1 MSEENPMSTV
11 ATPAPPADV
20 AAPPAPSRGR
30 RLARLLAEQPLIGL
44 GAVFILL
51 YAVTGAV
58 DGSLFTPNGVRSVL
72 LLAAPLGILAAAQT
86 LTLLTGGIDL
96 SVALT
101 ANFAAYVAATQSGEG
116 TVRALLL
123 AFAVGLVVGMINGI
137 GVGVFHVNPLIMTL
151 GMSSVLL
158 GVITIGITGFL
169 SGSTRLPEI
178 VTTVGSGTLVGP
190 IPMNAVVWAVVA
202 FVLIFGLSRTGIGR
216 TIYGVGD
223 NRLAV
228 RLAGVRVWQVLLVVY
243 TVAGVLAALAG
254 LLFAG
259 IAGSVGPDAVNSFLL
274 LSVAAAVIGGTSIF
288 GGRGGYAGTIVGA
301 LILTVLD
308 RLLRQLDTTEAF
320 RQILYGLVV
329 LALAWVY
336 VRLTGQ
342 KES

>member
-1 MSEENPMSTV
+1 MSQV
-11 ATPAPPADV
+11 ATPAPDTDAGETEAPA
-20 AAPPAPSRGR
+20 SRGR
-30 RLARLLAEQPLIGL
+30 RLARLLADQPLIGL
-44 GAVFILL
+44 GVVFILL

-58 DGSLFTPNGVRSVL
+58 DGSLFTAGGVRSVL

-116 TVRALLL
+116 TARALLL
-123 AFAVGLVVGMINGI
+123 AFAVGLVVGLVNGI

-169 SGSTRLPEI
+169 SGSTRLPDI
-178 VTTVGSGTLVGP
+178 VSTVGSGTLVGP
-190 IPMNAVVWAVVA
+190 IPLNAVVWAVVA
-202 FVLIFGLSRTGIGR
+202 FLVIFGLSRTGLGR

-223 NRLAV
+223 NRVAV
-228 RLAGVRVWQVLLVVY
+228 RLAGVRPWQVLLVVY
-243 TVAGVLAALAG
+243 ALAGVLAALAG

-342 KES
+342 KET